1 MKVINDWCDRNG
13 LSWEDDGSITDNG
26 ERIAYFS
33 HNQNGPI
40 QLEDSGDIIGKGEP
54 IDVKDQWL
62 VVDGKRFI
70 QRERQV
76 YEETGE
82 LLVTAHYRRLE
93 IDGPF

>member
-1 MKVINDWCDRNG
+1 MSEPVIDEWCDRNG

-40 QLEDSGDIIGKGEP
+40 QLEDSGDIIAQGEP
-54 IDVKDQWL
+54 FGLKGDWL
-62 VVDGKRFI
+62 VIDGHRYVNGVK
-70 QRERQV
+70 ED
-76 YEETGE
+76 GE
-82 LLVTAHYRRLE
+82 YRVIPHFARLE